1 MQAALWEGIAEKHLL
16 SNQVDELVAKVIK
29 LERQVQ
35 CGAGREGRL
44 AAQLQEQARQ
54 AADSRAAL
62 VKQLETQEGIHQVHG
77 AHFCWVTQRY
87 HA

>member
-1 MQAALWEGIAEKHLL
+1 MWEGIAEKHLL
-16 SNQVDELVAKVIK
+16 SNQVDELMAKVIK

-35 CGAGREGRL
+35 FGAAREGRL

-62 VKQLETQEGIHQVHG
+62 VKQLETETRLHQVG
-77 AHFCWVTQRY
+77 TAHF
-87 HA
+87 

>member
-1 MQAALWEGIAEKHLL
+1 MFVCVCDLQAAVWEGIAEKHLL
-16 SNQVDELVAKVIK
+16 SNQVDELMAKVIK

-44 AAQLQEQARQ
+44 AAQLEEQACQ

-62 VKQLETQEGIHQVHG
+62 VKQLETETGIHQVRD
-77 AHFCWVTQRY
+77 A
-87 HA
+87 